1 MDIEN
6 LQGKLREFAAARDW
20 EQYHNPKNLAM
31 ALAVEAGELQ
41 EIFQWLTPE
50 ESLAIKD
57 DSAHATEEIAD
68 VFLYLVRIADVLDVD
83 LEEAVSAKL
92 AKNAAK
98 YPAAGSGTPRSMRN
112 PTQDRN

>member
-50 ESLAIKD
+50 ESLSVKG
-57 DSAHATEEIAD
+57 DSVHAAEEIAD

-83 LEEAVSAKL
+83 IETAVLGKL

-98 YPAAGSGTPRSMRN
+98 YPEAGPDTPRSLR
-112 PTQDRN
+112 